1 MSHAMPQVYLVR
13 HGETRWTIS
22 RQHTGLTDIP
32 LTENGERDAKKLGQN
47 LKHFKPAHVFTS
59 PLQRAKR
66 TCDLA
71 GFGSTAVIDPDLI
84 EWDYGDFEGITTAEI
99 RSKYPDWNVFRDGC
113 PGGESVVMIGA
124 RADRMIAKLRALNA
138 DAMIFSSGHFSRVFA
153 ARWIGLPAA
162 AGRHLLLGT
171 ATLSILS
178 YDHGF
183 DEPAIKL
190 WNDPRPGL

>member
-1 MSHAMPQVYLVR
+1 MPQVYLVR